1 MERERFS
8 SRLGFILISAGC
20 AIGLGNVWRFPY
32 ITGRYGGAAFV
43 LIYLLFLVILGLP
56 LMVMELAV
64 GRSSQRSIARCFETL
79 EKPGQRWHWI
89 KYVAIAGNY
98 LLMMFY
104 AAVAGW
110 VLLYFFWTASGK
122 FEGLSAEEVAGVFG
136 SMLSQP
142 GLMIAV
148 MLITVLPCF
157 AICAMGLQKGV
168 ERITKGMMVALFVL
182 IVVLAVNSIFLPGA
196 GEGLKFYLMPSLDN
210 LMYDAEGNMILGEAI
225 FAAMGQAFFT
235 LGLGVGSIG
244 IFGSYIDKD
253 RSLLGESVT
262 IVTLDTFIA
271 FTAGL
276 IIFPACAAFNI
287 SPDSGPPLL
296 FITLPAVF
304 NNMPAGRL
312 WGSLFFIFMSFAA
325 ISTVIAV
332 FENIVSICCEL
343 TGKDRKKVS
352 LVNAG
357 LLSVLCI
364 PCILGYNLWSGFAV
378 PNIGDIQSLEDFIVS
393 NTILPIGTIV
403 YVLFCTSRRGW
414 GWESFL
420 AEVNAGRGLKLPRG
434 IRGYVTY
441 VLPLI
446 IFAVLVQGYWAKFVG

>member
-32 ITGRYGGAAFV
+32 IAGRYGGAAFV

-64 GRSSQRSIARCFETL
+64 GRASQRSIARCFDTL
-79 EKPGQRWHWI
+79 EKPGQKWHWI
-89 KYVAIAGNY
+89 KYIAIAGNY

-110 VLLYFFWTASGK
+110 MLLYFFWMAAGK
-122 FEGLSAEEVAGVFG
+122 FDGLDAAGVGGVFG

-148 MLITVLPCF
+148 MLLTVVPCF
-157 AICAMGLQKGV
+157 AVCAMGLQKGV
-168 ERITKGMMVALFVL
+168 ERITKVMMVALFVL

-196 GEGLKFYLMPSLDN
+196 AEGLKFYLMPNLNN
-210 LMYDAEGNMILGEAI
+210 LMYDAEGNVILGEAI

-244 IFGSYIDKD
+244 IFGSYIGRD

-262 IVTLDTFIA
+262 IVSLDTLIA
-271 FTAGL
+271 FTSGL
-276 IIFPACAAFNI
+276 IIFPACSAFGV
-287 SPDSGPPLL
+287 SPDSGPPLI

-304 NNMPAGRL
+304 NSMPAGRL
-312 WGSLFFIFMSFAA
+312 WGTLFFLFMSFAA
-325 ISTVIAV
+325 FSTVIAV

-352 LVNAG
+352 VFNAV
-357 LLSVLCI
+357 LLAVLCI
-364 PCILGYNLWSGFAV
+364 PCILGYNVWSHITF
-378 PNIGDIQSLEDFIVS
+378 PNIGDIQSIEDFIVS
-393 NTILPIGTIV
+393 NTILPIGTTV
-403 YVLFCTSRRGW
+403 YVLFCTTRYGW
-414 GWESFL
+414 GWDNFI
-420 AEVNAGRGLKLPRG
+420 AEANAGKGLKLPRR
-434 IRGYVTY
+434 IRGYITF

-446 IFAVLVQGYWAKFVG
+446 IMAVFIQGYWTKFFV